1 MNSPEQL
8 RVIFKELFSSAE
20 GKKAL
25 EDLETRFSYK
35 SSTFVPNSDETIY
48 REGQRSVVVFINNMI
63 EDKKPIEQEGA
74 INV

>member
-1 MNSPEQL
+1 MKSSPEQL
-8 RVIFKELFSSAE
+8 RVIFKELSSAE
-20 GKKAL
+20 GKKVL

>member
-1 MNSPEQL
+1 MSSPEQL
-8 RVIFKELFSSAE
+8 RIIFKELFSSTE
-20 GKKAL
+20 GKKVL
-25 EDLETRFSYK
+25 EDLETRFSYR
-35 SSTFVPNSDETIY
+35 SSTFIPNSDETIY

>member
-1 MNSPEQL
+1 MSSPEQL

-20 GKKAL
+20 GKKVL

-63 EDKKPIEQEGA
+63 EDKKPIQQEGA

>member
-1 MNSPEQL
+1 MSSPEQL

-20 GKKAL
+20 GKKVL

>member
-1 MNSPEQL
+1 MSSPEQL

-20 GKKAL
+20 GKKVL

-63 EDKKPIEQEGA
+63 EDKKPIKQEGA

>member
-1 MNSPEQL
+1 MSSPEQL

-20 GKKAL
+20 GKKVL

-63 EDKKPIEQEGA
+63 EDKKPI
-74 INV
+74 

>member
-1 MNSPEQL
+1 MSSPEQL

-20 GKKAL
+20 GKKVL

-63 EDKKPIEQEGA
+63 EDKKSIEQEGA

>member
-20 GKKAL
+20 GKKVL

>member
-1 MNSPEQL
+1 MSSPEQL

-20 GKKAL
+20 GKKVL

-35 SSTFVPNSDETIY
+35 SSTFVPKSDETIY

-63 EDKKPIEQEGA
+63 EDKKTIQQEGA

>member
-1 MNSPEQL
+1 MSSPEQL
-8 RVIFKELFSSAE
+8 KVIFKELFSSAE
-20 GKKAL
+20 GKKVL

>member
-1 MNSPEQL
+1 MSSPEQL
-8 RVIFKELFSSAE
+8 RVIVKELFSSAE
-20 GKKAL
+20 GKKVL

>member
-1 MNSPEQL
+1 MSSPEQL
-8 RVIFKELFSSAE
+8 RVLFKELFSSAE
-20 GKKAL
+20 GKKVL

>member
-1 MNSPEQL
+1 MSSPEQL

-20 GKKAL
+20 GKKVL
-25 EDLETRFSYK
+25 EDLETRFCYK

>member
-1 MNSPEQL
+1 MSSPEQL

-20 GKKAL
+20 GKKVL

-63 EDKKPIEQEGA
+63 EDKKTIQQEGA